1 MILPKQSD
9 AIHKSWL
16 YKVLIEIAD
25 NNFLASQLRFKGGT
39 AASMLGY
46 IERFSVGLD
55 FDLVDSSNLA
65 KTRVNLE
72 KVFKKLHLRIDDQSR
87 MAPQYFLKYE
97 NLPLER
103 NTVKLDVNFPS
114 PKSNDYEARRFTE
127 IDRIIYCQTIET
139 MFANK
144 LVALKAR
151 YDRNKSIAGRDLFDI
166 WSFFF
171 NGFGFKNEIIE
182 ERTGKT
188 ATQYLAELKDFIKNV
203 VTQEAIDQDLNILL
217 PPKNF
222 QKIRKT
228 LKQEVLFFL

>member
-9 AIHKSWL
+9 TIHKSWL
-16 YKVLIEIAD
+16 YKILIEIAD

-39 AASMLGY
+39 AAAMLGY
-46 IERFSVGLD
+46 IERFSVDLD

-65 KTRVNLE
+65 KTRANLE
-72 KVFKKLHLRIDDQSR
+72 KVFKKLHLKIDDQSSKT
-87 MAPQYFLKYE
+87 PQYFLKYE

-103 NTVKLDVNFPS
+103 NTIKLDVNFPP

-151 YDRNKSIAGRDLFDI
+151 YDSNKSIAGRDLFDV
-166 WSFFF
+166 WSFFL

-222 QKIRKT
+222 QTIRKT
-228 LKQEVLFFL
+228 LKQEVLLFL